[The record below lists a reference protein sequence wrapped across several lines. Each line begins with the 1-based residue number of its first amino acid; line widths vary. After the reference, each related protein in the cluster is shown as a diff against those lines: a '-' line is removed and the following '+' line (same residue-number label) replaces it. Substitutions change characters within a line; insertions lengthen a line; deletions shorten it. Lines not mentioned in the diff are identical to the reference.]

1 MKFVQSFWS
10 KPMTQGTGKLVN
22 SGVWFNKRL
31 FVYGSALSA
40 LLLERHYK
48 GNTVFITDRFGMEL
62 FVNKLNLGFGEVIVE
77 LDELNDL
84 NDTFWAMG
92 KIYAYARMRESF
104 LHFDQDFFLPQ
115 PLQAQLV
122 DAPLVAYTSEFS
134 AAKQEN
140 IYIPN
145 VANFLNT
152 FPALSPRVRS
162 YCENSPKVAYNAGVM
177 GGHNIS
183 IFSDLWDLCLEVVKD
198 NFDIINRNDCHYYNV
213 IVEQFLFTCLA
224 REKNIDVAC
233 VEKEEHVMKLARYT
247 NMKFFPLTSSV
258 HVMAEGKRAL
268 VNCVYI
274 EEILR
279 VEFPEHYH
287 HINRLLARNQL

>member
-1 MKFVQSFWS
+1 
-10 KPMTQGTGKLVN
+10 MTQGTGRLTS
-22 SGVWFNKRL
+22 SGVWYNKRL
-31 FVYGSALSA
+31 FLYGSVLSA
-40 LLLERHYK
+40 LLLERHYP
-48 GNTVFITDRFGMEL
+48 GNTVFITDRFGKEL
-62 FVNKLNLGFGEVIVE
+62 FVNKLNLNFGEVIVE

-104 LHFDQDFFLPQ
+104 IHFDQDFFLPH
-115 PLQAQLV
+115 PLEAHLV
-122 DAPLVAYTSEFS
+122 EAPLVAYTSEFS
-134 AAKQEN
+134 SVKQEN

-145 VANFLNT
+145 LASFLRT
-152 FPALSPRVRS
+152 FRALGPRVRS
-162 YCENSPKVAYNAGVM
+162 FCETSPKVAYNAGVL

-183 IFSDLWDLCLEVVKD
+183 VFKELWDLCLEVVKD
-198 NFDIINRNDCHYYNV
+198 NFDTINKSDCHYYNV

-233 VEKEEHVMKLARYT
+233 VEREEHVMKIAKYT
-247 NMKFFPLTSSV
+247 NMKFFPLAPSV
-258 HVMAEGKRAL
+258 HVIAEGKRSL
-268 VNCVYI
+268 VSCVYI

-279 VEFPEHYH
+279 MEFPEHYN